1 MAMRIDGQNG
11 KRSQTTNL
19 KQHKKTHKKFEAG
32 QTLAQPTGD
41 PKLREKFNSQPQV
54 VTNKPVQSFADDMA
68 LLNQQATLAE
78 QNEKIEKTKRQIAS
92 EEKKL
97 AQMNR
102 AENPEKYDEKVKRI
116 KSKKADLAKLYDN
129 RAGIETKIQ
138 KTQNEILK
146 AHEPVPAGDPI
157 AARKAQLDKVWK
169 EKVAPSLEKELKPA
183 AQNSL
188 TRAIMPNQ
196 KTTGKNL
203 INEFVKPVDL
213 GIYPDKDGK
222 IYSELTSTG
231 KSGIYPIADGKVYGS
246 QLSQNNFN
254 LKTKISTPVKTVPLE
269 TIEIPEI
276 AETGKKSHVGPQTI
290 AHEATDFERL
300 ILEPVSTEPA
310 AATQSAAS
318 GATPGLK
325 SEAET
330 AAKESKGI
338 WGSIKNAFKGKKGKA
353 AIAVGAA
360 ALVGAGLY
368 AVFGGNDDKKAE
380 EVKPE
385 VQQEENPVTPA
396 PTDSTDVE
404 IVEESDVSGNPEEK
418 AATTDENKVTPVP
431 VGVPEKA
438 DTTKVAEKNSAKT
451 GEANNV
457 VAIPAEEKAKEAQE
471 EKEIAEADKADEAQ
485 AASKTE
491 KSDKADKTEQ
501 VTEQEIKEYVAKDAD
516 NYWKYAKRELIA
528 EHQGD
533 ANYKPT
539 DKEVYD
545 RMIKIMERN
554 GVAFAKDGIH
564 TNPMLKIGD
573 KVKVA
578 FDDVAA

>member
-1 MAMRIDGQNG
+1 M
-11 KRSQTTNL
+11 
-19 KQHKKTHKKFEAG
+19 
-32 QTLAQPTGD
+32 
-41 PKLREKFNSQPQV
+41 
-54 VTNKPVQSFADDMA
+54 
-68 LLNQQATLAE
+68 
-78 QNEKIEKTKRQIAS
+78 
-92 EEKKL
+92 
-97 AQMNR
+97 
-102 AENPEKYDEKVKRI
+102 
-116 KSKKADLAKLYDN
+116 
-129 RAGIETKIQ
+129 
-138 KTQNEILK
+138 
-146 AHEPVPAGDPI
+146 
-157 AARKAQLDKVWK
+157 
-169 EKVAPSLEKELKPA
+169 
-183 AQNSL
+183 
-188 TRAIMPNQ
+188 
-196 KTTGKNL
+196 
-203 INEFVKPVDL
+203 
-213 GIYPDKDGK
+213 
-222 IYSELTSTG
+222 
-231 KSGIYPIADGKVYGS
+231 
-246 QLSQNNFN
+246 
-254 LKTKISTPVKTVPLE
+254 
-269 TIEIPEI
+269 
-276 AETGKKSHVGPQTI
+276 
-290 AHEATDFERL
+290 
-300 ILEPVSTEPA
+300 
-310 AATQSAAS
+310 
-318 GATPGLK
+318 
-325 SEAET
+325 
-330 AAKESKGI
+330 
-338 WGSIKNAFKGKKGKA
+338 
-353 AIAVGAA
+353 
-360 ALVGAGLY
+360 VGAGLY

-438 DTTKVAEKNSAKT
+438 DTTKVAEKDSAKT

-457 VAIPAEEKAKEAQE
+457 VAIPADEKAKEAQE

-501 VTEQEIKEYVAKDAD
+501 VTEQEIKEYVAKKAD

>member
-19 KQHKKTHKKFEAG
+19 KQHKKTHKKLEIG

-54 VTNKPVQSFADDMA
+54 VTNKPVQPSADDMA

-290 AHEATDFERL
+290 TREATDFERL
-300 ILEPVSTEPA
+300 ILEPVSTESA
-310 AATQSAAS
+310 TATQSATS

-330 AAKESKGI
+330 GAKESKGI

-396 PTDSTDVE
+396 STDSTDVE

-431 VGVPEKA
+431 VDVPEKA
-438 DTTKVAEKNSAKT
+438 DTTKVAEKDSAKT

-485 AASKTE
+485 PASKTE

-501 VTEQEIKEYVAKDAD
+501 VTEQEIKEYVAKKAD

>member
-1 MAMRIDGQNG
+1 MEMRIDGQNG

-19 KQHKKTHKKFEAG
+19 KQHKKTHKKLEVG

-54 VTNKPVQSFADDMA
+54 VTNKPVQPSADDMA

-276 AETGKKSHVGPQTI
+276 AETGKKPYVGPQTI
-290 AHEATDFERL
+290 TREATDFERL
-300 ILEPVSTEPA
+300 ILESVSTESA
-310 AATQSAAS
+310 TATQSATS

-325 SEAET
+325 PEAET

-338 WGSIKNAFKGKKGKA
+338 WGSIKMHLK
-353 AIAVGAA
+353 V
-360 ALVGAGLY
+360 
-368 AVFGGNDDKKAE
+368 KKAKLQLQL
-380 EVKPE
+380 VRQLWL
-385 VQQEENPVTPA
+385 VQVYMPYLEA
-396 PTDSTDVE
+396 MM
-404 IVEESDVSGNPEEK
+404 
-418 AATTDENKVTPVP
+418 
-431 VGVPEKA
+431 
-438 DTTKVAEKNSAKT
+438 TKK
-451 GEANNV
+451 
-457 VAIPAEEKAKEAQE
+457 
-471 EKEIAEADKADEAQ
+471 
-485 AASKTE
+485 
-491 KSDKADKTEQ
+491 
-501 VTEQEIKEYVAKDAD
+501 
-516 NYWKYAKRELIA
+516 
-528 EHQGD
+528 
-533 ANYKPT
+533 
-539 DKEVYD
+539 
-545 RMIKIMERN
+545 
-554 GVAFAKDGIH
+554 
-564 TNPMLKIGD
+564 LK
-573 KVKVA
+573 K
-578 FDDVAA
+578 

>member
-1 MAMRIDGQNG
+1 MEMRIDGQNG

-19 KQHKKTHKKFEAG
+19 KQHKKTHKKLEIG

-54 VTNKPVQSFADDMA
+54 VTNKPVQPSADDMA

-290 AHEATDFERL
+290 TREATDFERL
-300 ILEPVSTEPA
+300 ILEPVSTESA
-310 AATQSAAS
+310 TATQSATS

-325 SEAET
+325 PEAET

-438 DTTKVAEKNSAKT
+438 DTTKVAEKDSAKT

-501 VTEQEIKEYVAKDAD
+501 VTEQEIKEYVAKKAD

-578 FDDVAA
+578 FDDIAA

>member
-19 KQHKKTHKKFEAG
+19 KQHKKTHKKLEVG
-32 QTLAQPTGD
+32 QTLARPTGD
-41 PKLREKFNSQPQV
+41 PKLREKFETPTFSQP
-54 VTNKPVQSFADDMA
+54 TATTPVQTSTSDAIAQLNKEQENKAQQEKLAKQERQLKIDQKEMQGRIAKEEEKLRKKQEELAGLDREKHPKRAQKLEEQINSGKKYLEQHKTKANEIAQKLSDVNAKQASLPLSTRPLSKEAQAALDMA
-68 LLNQQATLAE
+68 HKAE
-78 QNEKIEKTKRQIAS
+78 KASASVKTS
-92 EEKKL
+92 
-97 AQMNR
+97 
-102 AENPEKYDEKVKRI
+102 PEIIDR
-116 KSKKADLAKLYDN
+116 N
-129 RAGIETKIQ
+129 
-138 KTQNEILK
+138 
-146 AHEPVPAGDPI
+146 
-157 AARKAQLDKVWK
+157 
-169 EKVAPSLEKELKPA
+169 
-183 AQNSL
+183 
-188 TRAIMPNQ
+188 
-196 KTTGKNL
+196 
-203 INEFVKPVDL
+203 L
-213 GIYPDKDGK
+213 GIAKEESSVSKYFR
-222 IYSELTSTG
+222 ELEASSAKAGTN
-231 KSGIYPIADGKVYGS
+231 A
-246 QLSQNNFN
+246 NA
-254 LKTKISTPVKTVPLE
+254 
-269 TIEIPEI
+269 IEIPEI
-276 AETGKKSHVGPQTI
+276 AETGKKPYVGPQTVTR
-290 AHEATDFERL
+290 EATDFERL
-300 ILEPVSTEPA
+300 ILEPVSTESATA
-310 AATQSAAS
+310 AQSATS

-338 WGSIKNAFKGKKGKA
+338 WGSIKNAVKGKKGKA

-380 EVKPE
+380 EVKPD

-438 DTTKVAEKNSAKT
+438 DTTKVAEKDSAKT

-491 KSDKADKTEQ
+491 KSDKAEKTEQ

>member
-19 KQHKKTHKKFEAG
+19 KQHKKTHKKLEVG
-32 QTLAQPTGD
+32 QTLTQPTGD
-41 PKLREKFNSQPQV
+41 SKLREKFETPTFSQP
-54 VTNKPVQSFADDMA
+54 TATTPVQTSTSDAIAQLNKEQENKAQQEKLAKQERQLKIDQEKIQKRIADD
-68 LLNQQATLAE
+68 
-78 QNEKIEKTKRQIAS
+78 
-92 EEKKL
+92 EKKL
-97 AQMNR
+97 A
-102 AENPEKYDEKVKRI
+102 
-116 KSKKADLAKLYDN
+116 KK
-129 RAGIETKIQ
+129 
-138 KTQNEILK
+138 
-146 AHEPVPAGDPI
+146 
-157 AARKAQLDKVWK
+157 
-169 EKVAPSLEKELKPA
+169 EKELAGLDREKQPQRAKRLEEQINSGKKYLEQHKTKANEIAQKLSDVNTKQASLPLSTRPLSKEAQA
-183 AQNSL
+183 ALDMAHKAEKAS
-188 TRAIMPNQ
+188 ASV
-196 KTTGKNL
+196 KTSPEIIDRN
-203 INEFVKPVDL
+203 L
-213 GIYPDKDGK
+213 GIAKEESSVSKYFR
-222 IYSELTSTG
+222 ELEASSA
-231 KSGIYPIADGKVYGS
+231 KSGTNA
-246 QLSQNNFN
+246 NA
-254 LKTKISTPVKTVPLE
+254 
-269 TIEIPEI
+269 IEIPEI
-276 AETGKKSHVGPQTI
+276 AETGKKPYVGPQTVTR
-290 AHEATDFERL
+290 EATDFERL

-310 AATQSAAS
+310 AATQSATS

-325 SEAET
+325 PEAET

-438 DTTKVAEKNSAKT
+438 DTTKVAEKDSVKN

-457 VAIPAEEKAKEAQE
+457 VAIPADEKAKEAQE

>member
-19 KQHKKTHKKFEAG
+19 KQHKKTHKKLEVG
-32 QTLAQPTGD
+32 QTLAQPTDD
-41 PKLREKFNSQPQV
+41 PKLREKFETPTFSQP
-54 VTNKPVQSFADDMA
+54 TATTPVQTSTSDAIAQLNKEQENKAQQEKLAKQERQLKIDQKEMQGRIAKEEEKLRKKQEELAGLDREKHPKRANKLEEQINSGKKYLEQHKTKANEIAQKLSDVNAKQASLPLSTRPLSKEAQAALDMA
-68 LLNQQATLAE
+68 HKAE
-78 QNEKIEKTKRQIAS
+78 KASASVKTS
-92 EEKKL
+92 
-97 AQMNR
+97 
-102 AENPEKYDEKVKRI
+102 PEIIDR
-116 KSKKADLAKLYDN
+116 N
-129 RAGIETKIQ
+129 
-138 KTQNEILK
+138 
-146 AHEPVPAGDPI
+146 
-157 AARKAQLDKVWK
+157 
-169 EKVAPSLEKELKPA
+169 
-183 AQNSL
+183 
-188 TRAIMPNQ
+188 
-196 KTTGKNL
+196 
-203 INEFVKPVDL
+203 L
-213 GIYPDKDGK
+213 GIAKEESSVSKYFR
-222 IYSELTSTG
+222 ELEASSAKAGTN
-231 KSGIYPIADGKVYGS
+231 A
-246 QLSQNNFN
+246 NA
-254 LKTKISTPVKTVPLE
+254 
-269 TIEIPEI
+269 IEIPEI
-276 AETGKKSHVGPQTI
+276 AETGKKPYVGPQTI
-290 AHEATDFERL
+290 TREATDFERL
-300 ILEPVSTEPA
+300 ILEPVSTESATA
-310 AATQSAAS
+310 AQSATS

-438 DTTKVAEKNSAKT
+438 DTTKVAEKDSAKT

-501 VTEQEIKEYVAKDAD
+501 VTEQEIKEYVAKEAD

-533 ANYKPT
+533 TNYKPT

>member
-19 KQHKKTHKKFEAG
+19 KQHKKTHKKLEVG
-32 QTLAQPTGD
+32 QTLAQPTA
-41 PKLREKFNSQPQV
+41 
-54 VTNKPVQSFADDMA
+54 TTPVQTSTSDAIA
-68 LLNQQATLAE
+68 QLNKEQENKAQQEKLLKQERQL
-78 QNEKIEKTKRQIAS
+78 KIDQE
-92 EEKKL
+92 
-97 AQMNR
+97 
-102 AENPEKYDEKVKRI
+102 
-116 KSKKADLAKLYDN
+116 
-129 RAGIETKIQ
+129 KIQ
-138 KTQNEILK
+138 KRIVKEEKDLLDKEGQLARLDREKHPKRAKKLEEQINSHKKYLEQHKTKANEIAQKLSDVNTKQASLPLSTRPLSKEAQAALDMAHK
-146 AHEPVPAGDPI
+146 AE
-157 AARKAQLDKVWK
+157 KASASV
-169 EKVAPSLEKELKPA
+169 
-183 AQNSL
+183 
-188 TRAIMPNQ
+188 
-196 KTTGKNL
+196 KTSPEIIDRN
-203 INEFVKPVDL
+203 L
-213 GIYPDKDGK
+213 GIAKEESSVSKYFR
-222 IYSELTSTG
+222 ELEASSAKAGTN
-231 KSGIYPIADGKVYGS
+231 A
-246 QLSQNNFN
+246 NA
-254 LKTKISTPVKTVPLE
+254 
-269 TIEIPEI
+269 IEIPEI

-290 AHEATDFERL
+290 TREATDFERL

-338 WGSIKNAFKGKKGKA
+338 WGSIKNAVKGKKGKA

-438 DTTKVAEKNSAKT
+438 DTTKVAEKDSAKT
-451 GEANNV
+451 DEANNV
-457 VAIPAEEKAKEAQE
+457 VAIPADEKAKEAQE

-491 KSDKADKTEQ
+491 KSDEAEKTEQ
-501 VTEQEIKEYVAKDAD
+501 VEIKEYVAKDAD

>member
-1 MAMRIDGQNG
+1 MEMRIDGQNG

-19 KQHKKTHKKFEAG
+19 KQHKKTHKKLEVG

-41 PKLREKFNSQPQV
+41 PKLREKFETPTFSQP
-54 VTNKPVQSFADDMA
+54 TATTPVQTSTSDAIA
-68 LLNQQATLAE
+68 QLNKEQENKAQQEKLLKQERQL
-78 QNEKIEKTKRQIAS
+78 KIDQE
-92 EEKKL
+92 
-97 AQMNR
+97 
-102 AENPEKYDEKVKRI
+102 
-116 KSKKADLAKLYDN
+116 
-129 RAGIETKIQ
+129 KIQ
-138 KTQNEILK
+138 KRIVKEEKDLLDKEGQLARLDREKHPKRAKKLEEQINSGKKYLEQHKTKANEIAQKLSDVNTKQASLPLSTRPLSKEAQAALDMAHK
-146 AHEPVPAGDPI
+146 AE
-157 AARKAQLDKVWK
+157 KASASV
-169 EKVAPSLEKELKPA
+169 
-183 AQNSL
+183 
-188 TRAIMPNQ
+188 
-196 KTTGKNL
+196 KTSPEIIDRN
-203 INEFVKPVDL
+203 L
-213 GIYPDKDGK
+213 GIAKEESSVSKYFR
-222 IYSELTSTG
+222 ELEASSAKAGTN
-231 KSGIYPIADGKVYGS
+231 A
-246 QLSQNNFN
+246 NA
-254 LKTKISTPVKTVPLE
+254 
-269 TIEIPEI
+269 IEIPEI
-276 AETGKKSHVGPQTI
+276 AETGKKPYVGPQTVTR
-290 AHEATDFERL
+290 EATDFERL
-300 ILEPVSTEPA
+300 ILEPVSTESATA
-310 AATQSAAS
+310 AQSATS

-325 SEAET
+325 PEAET

-404 IVEESDVSGNPEEK
+404 IVEESDVSGNPEEN
-418 AATTDENKVTPVP
+418 AATTDENKATPVP

-438 DTTKVAEKNSAKT
+438 DTTKVAEKDSAKT

-457 VAIPAEEKAKEAQE
+457 VAIPEEEKAKEAQE

-501 VTEQEIKEYVAKDAD
+501 VTEQEIKEYVAKNAD

>member
-19 KQHKKTHKKFEAG
+19 KQHKKTHKKLEVG
-32 QTLAQPTGD
+32 QTLTQPTGD
-41 PKLREKFNSQPQV
+41 LKLREKFETPTFSQP
-54 VTNKPVQSFADDMA
+54 TATTPVQTSTSDAIAQLNKEQENKAQQEKLLKQERQLKIDQKEMQGRIAKEEEKLRKKQEELAGLDREKHPKRAKKLEEQINSGKKYLEQHKTKANEIAQKLSDVNTKQASLPLSTRPLSKEAQAALDMA
-68 LLNQQATLAE
+68 HKAE
-78 QNEKIEKTKRQIAS
+78 KASANVKTS
-92 EEKKL
+92 
-97 AQMNR
+97 
-102 AENPEKYDEKVKRI
+102 PEIIDR
-116 KSKKADLAKLYDN
+116 N
-129 RAGIETKIQ
+129 
-138 KTQNEILK
+138 
-146 AHEPVPAGDPI
+146 
-157 AARKAQLDKVWK
+157 
-169 EKVAPSLEKELKPA
+169 
-183 AQNSL
+183 
-188 TRAIMPNQ
+188 
-196 KTTGKNL
+196 
-203 INEFVKPVDL
+203 L
-213 GIYPDKDGK
+213 GIAKEESSVSKYFR
-222 IYSELTSTG
+222 ELEASSAKAGTN
-231 KSGIYPIADGKVYGS
+231 A
-246 QLSQNNFN
+246 NA
-254 LKTKISTPVKTVPLE
+254 
-269 TIEIPEI
+269 IEIPEI
-276 AETGKKSHVGPQTI
+276 AETGKKPYVGPQTVTR
-290 AHEATDFERL
+290 EATDFERL
-300 ILEPVSTEPA
+300 ILEPVSTESA
-310 AATQSAAS
+310 TATQSATS

-338 WGSIKNAFKGKKGKA
+338 WGSIKNAVKGKKGKA

-438 DTTKVAEKNSAKT
+438 DTTKVAEKDSAKT

-457 VAIPAEEKAKEAQE
+457 VAIPADEKAKEAQE

-491 KSDKADKTEQ
+491 KSDKSDKTEQ
-501 VTEQEIKEYVAKDAD
+501 VTEQEIKEYVAKKAD

-539 DKEVYD
+539 DKEVYA

>member
-1 MAMRIDGQNG
+1 MEMRIDGQNG

-19 KQHKKTHKKFEAG
+19 KQHKKTHKKLEVG

-41 PKLREKFNSQPQV
+41 PKLREKFETPTFSQP
-54 VTNKPVQSFADDMA
+54 TATTPVQTSTSDAIAQLNKEQENKAQQEKLAKQERQLKIDQEKIQKRIADD
-68 LLNQQATLAE
+68 
-78 QNEKIEKTKRQIAS
+78 
-92 EEKKL
+92 EKKL
-97 AQMNR
+97 A
-102 AENPEKYDEKVKRI
+102 
-116 KSKKADLAKLYDN
+116 KK
-129 RAGIETKIQ
+129 
-138 KTQNEILK
+138 
-146 AHEPVPAGDPI
+146 
-157 AARKAQLDKVWK
+157 
-169 EKVAPSLEKELKPA
+169 EKELAGLDREKQPQRAKKLEEQINSGKKYLEQHKTKANEIAQKLSDVNTKQASLPLSTRPLSKEAQA
-183 AQNSL
+183 ALDMAHKAEKAS
-188 TRAIMPNQ
+188 ASV
-196 KTTGKNL
+196 KTSPEIIDRN
-203 INEFVKPVDL
+203 L
-213 GIYPDKDGK
+213 GIAKEESSVSKYFR
-222 IYSELTSTG
+222 ELEASSAKAGTN
-231 KSGIYPIADGKVYGS
+231 A
-246 QLSQNNFN
+246 NA
-254 LKTKISTPVKTVPLE
+254 
-269 TIEIPEI
+269 IEIPEI
-276 AETGKKSHVGPQTI
+276 AKTGKKPYVGPQTVTR
-290 AHEATDFERL
+290 EATDFERL
-300 ILEPVSTEPA
+300 ILEPVSTESATA
-310 AATQSAAS
+310 AQSATS

-325 SEAET
+325 PEAET

-438 DTTKVAEKNSAKT
+438 DTTKVAEKDSAKT

-457 VAIPAEEKAKEAQE
+457 VAIPEEEKAKEAQE

-491 KSDKADKTEQ
+491 KSDKAEKTEQ

>member
-19 KQHKKTHKKFEAG
+19 KQHKKTHKKLEAG
-32 QTLAQPTGD
+32 QTLAQPTVD
-41 PKLREKFNSQPQV
+41 PKLREKFETPTFSQP
-54 VTNKPVQSFADDMA
+54 TATTPVQTSTSDAIA
-68 LLNQQATLAE
+68 QLNKEQENKAQQE
-78 QNEKIEKTKRQIAS
+78 
-92 EEKKL
+92 KL
-97 AQMNR
+97 AKQER
-102 AENPEKYDEKVKRI
+102 QLKIDQE
-116 KSKKADLAKLYDN
+116 
-129 RAGIETKIQ
+129 KIQ
-138 KTQNEILK
+138 KRIADDEEKLRKKQEELAGLDREKHPQRAKKLEEQINSGKKYLEQHKTKANEIVQKLSDVNTKQASLPLSTRPLSKEAQAALDMAHK
-146 AHEPVPAGDPI
+146 AE
-157 AARKAQLDKVWK
+157 KASANV
-169 EKVAPSLEKELKPA
+169 
-183 AQNSL
+183 
-188 TRAIMPNQ
+188 
-196 KTTGKNL
+196 KTSPEIIDRN
-203 INEFVKPVDL
+203 L
-213 GIYPDKDGK
+213 GIAKEESSVSKYFR
-222 IYSELTSTG
+222 ELEASSAKAGTN
-231 KSGIYPIADGKVYGS
+231 A
-246 QLSQNNFN
+246 NA
-254 LKTKISTPVKTVPLE
+254 
-269 TIEIPEI
+269 IEIPEI
-276 AETGKKSHVGPQTI
+276 AETGKKPYIKPSAVTR
-290 AHEATDFERL
+290 EATDFERL

-310 AATQSAAS
+310 AATQSATS

-338 WGSIKNAFKGKKGKA
+338 WGSIKNAVKGKKGKA

-385 VQQEENPVTPA
+385 VQQEENPVTPT

-418 AATTDENKVTPVP
+418 AATTDANKVTPVP

-438 DTTKVAEKNSAKT
+438 DTTKVAEKDSAKT

-501 VTEQEIKEYVAKDAD
+501 VTEQEIKEYVAKKAD

>member
-19 KQHKKTHKKFEAG
+19 KQHKKTHKKLEVG
-32 QTLAQPTGD
+32 QTLTQPTGD

-276 AETGKKSHVGPQTI
+276 AETAKKPYVGPQTI
-290 AHEATDFERL
+290 TREATDFERL
-300 ILEPVSTEPA
+300 ILEPVSTESA
-310 AATQSAAS
+310 TATQSATS

-325 SEAET
+325 PEAET

-338 WGSIKNAFKGKKGKA
+338 WGSIKNAVKGKKGKA

-438 DTTKVAEKNSAKT
+438 DTTKVAEKDSAKT

-457 VAIPAEEKAKEAQE
+457 VAIPADEKAKEAQE

-501 VTEQEIKEYVAKDAD
+501 VTEQEIKEYVAKKAD

>member
-1 MAMRIDGQNG
+1 MEMRIDGQNG

-19 KQHKKTHKKFEAG
+19 KQHKKTHKKLEIG

-54 VTNKPVQSFADDMA
+54 VTNKPVQPSADDMA

-290 AHEATDFERL
+290 TREATDFERL
-300 ILEPVSTEPA
+300 ILEPVSTESA
-310 AATQSAAS
+310 TATQSATS
-318 GATPGLK
+318 GATPRLK
-325 SEAET
+325 PEAET

-431 VGVPEKA
+431 VDVPEKA
-438 DTTKVAEKNSAKT
+438 DTTKVAEKDSAKT

-501 VTEQEIKEYVAKDAD
+501 VTEQEIKEYVAKEAD

>member
-19 KQHKKTHKKFEAG
+19 KQHKKTHKKLEVG

-41 PKLREKFNSQPQV
+41 PKLREKFETSTFSQP
-54 VTNKPVQSFADDMA
+54 TATTPVQTSTSDAIAQLNKEQENKAQQEKLLKQERQLKIDQKEMQGRIAKEEEKLRKKQEELAGLDREKHPKRAQKLEEQINSGKKYLEQHKTKANEIAQKLSDVNTKQASLPLSTRPLSKEAQAALDMA
-68 LLNQQATLAE
+68 HKAE
-78 QNEKIEKTKRQIAS
+78 KASASVKTS
-92 EEKKL
+92 
-97 AQMNR
+97 
-102 AENPEKYDEKVKRI
+102 PEIIDR
-116 KSKKADLAKLYDN
+116 N
-129 RAGIETKIQ
+129 
-138 KTQNEILK
+138 
-146 AHEPVPAGDPI
+146 
-157 AARKAQLDKVWK
+157 
-169 EKVAPSLEKELKPA
+169 
-183 AQNSL
+183 
-188 TRAIMPNQ
+188 
-196 KTTGKNL
+196 
-203 INEFVKPVDL
+203 L
-213 GIYPDKDGK
+213 GIAKEESSVSKYFR
-222 IYSELTSTG
+222 ELEASSAKAGTN
-231 KSGIYPIADGKVYGS
+231 A
-246 QLSQNNFN
+246 NA
-254 LKTKISTPVKTVPLE
+254 
-269 TIEIPEI
+269 IEIPEI
-276 AETGKKSHVGPQTI
+276 AETGKKPSIKPSAVTR
-290 AHEATDFERL
+290 EATDFERL

-310 AATQSAAS
+310 AAAQSAAS

-338 WGSIKNAFKGKKGKA
+338 WGSIKNAVKGKKGKA

-438 DTTKVAEKNSAKT
+438 DTTKVAEKDSTKT

-485 AASKTE
+485 VASKTE

-501 VTEQEIKEYVAKDAD
+501 VTEQEIKEYVAKKAD

>member
-1 MAMRIDGQNG
+1 MEMRIDGQNG
-11 KRSQTTNL
+11 KRSQTANL
-19 KQHKKTHKKFEAG
+19 KQHKKTHKKLEVG

-41 PKLREKFNSQPQV
+41 PKLREKFETPTFSQP
-54 VTNKPVQSFADDMA
+54 TATTPVQTSTSDAIAQLNKEQENKAQQEKLLKQERQLKIDQKEMQGRIAKEEEKLRKKQGELAGLDREKHPQRAKKLEEQINSGKKYLEQHKTKANEIAQKLSDVNTKQASLPLSTRPLSKEAQAALDMA
-68 LLNQQATLAE
+68 HKAE
-78 QNEKIEKTKRQIAS
+78 KASASVKTS
-92 EEKKL
+92 
-97 AQMNR
+97 
-102 AENPEKYDEKVKRI
+102 PEIIDR
-116 KSKKADLAKLYDN
+116 N
-129 RAGIETKIQ
+129 
-138 KTQNEILK
+138 
-146 AHEPVPAGDPI
+146 
-157 AARKAQLDKVWK
+157 
-169 EKVAPSLEKELKPA
+169 
-183 AQNSL
+183 
-188 TRAIMPNQ
+188 
-196 KTTGKNL
+196 
-203 INEFVKPVDL
+203 L
-213 GIYPDKDGK
+213 GIAKEESSVSKYFR
-222 IYSELTSTG
+222 ELEASSAKAGTN
-231 KSGIYPIADGKVYGS
+231 A
-246 QLSQNNFN
+246 NA
-254 LKTKISTPVKTVPLE
+254 
-269 TIEIPEI
+269 IEIPEI

-290 AHEATDFERL
+290 TREATDFERL

-431 VGVPEKA
+431 AGVPEKA
-438 DTTKVAEKNSAKT
+438 DTTKVAEKDSAKT

-501 VTEQEIKEYVAKDAD
+501 VTEQEIKEYVAKEAD

>member
-19 KQHKKTHKKFEAG
+19 KQHKKTHKKLEVG
-32 QTLAQPTGD
+32 QTLTQPTGD
-41 PKLREKFNSQPQV
+41 SKLREKFETPTFSQP
-54 VTNKPVQSFADDMA
+54 TATTPVQTSTSDAIA
-68 LLNQQATLAE
+68 QLNKEQENKAQQE
-78 QNEKIEKTKRQIAS
+78 
-92 EEKKL
+92 KL
-97 AQMNR
+97 AKQER
-102 AENPEKYDEKVKRI
+102 QLKIDQE
-116 KSKKADLAKLYDN
+116 
-129 RAGIETKIQ
+129 KIQ
-138 KTQNEILK
+138 KRIVKEEKDLLDKEGQLARLDREKHPKRAKKLEEQINSGKKYLEQHKTKANEIAQKLSDVNTKQASLPLSTRPLSKEAQAALDMAHK
-146 AHEPVPAGDPI
+146 AE
-157 AARKAQLDKVWK
+157 KASASV
-169 EKVAPSLEKELKPA
+169 
-183 AQNSL
+183 
-188 TRAIMPNQ
+188 
-196 KTTGKNL
+196 KTSPEIIDRN
-203 INEFVKPVDL
+203 L
-213 GIYPDKDGK
+213 GIAKEESSVSKYFR
-222 IYSELTSTG
+222 ELEASSAKAGTN
-231 KSGIYPIADGKVYGS
+231 A
-246 QLSQNNFN
+246 NA
-254 LKTKISTPVKTVPLE
+254 
-269 TIEIPEI
+269 IEIPEI
-276 AETGKKSHVGPQTI
+276 AKTGKKPYVGPQTVTR
-290 AHEATDFERL
+290 EATDFERL
-300 ILEPVSTEPA
+300 ILEPVSTESA
-310 AATQSAAS
+310 TATQSATS

-438 DTTKVAEKNSAKT
+438 DTTKVAEKDSAKT
-451 GEANNV
+451 GEANKV

-501 VTEQEIKEYVAKDAD
+501 VTEQEIKEYVAKEAD

>member
-19 KQHKKTHKKFEAG
+19 KQHKKTHKKLEAG

-41 PKLREKFNSQPQV
+41 PKLREKFETPNFSQP
-54 VTNKPVQSFADDMA
+54 TATTPVQTSTSDAIA
-68 LLNQQATLAE
+68 QLNKEQENKAQQEKLAKQE
-78 QNEKIEKTKRQIAS
+78 RQLKIDQEKIQKRIADN
-92 EEKKL
+92 EKKL
-97 AQMNR
+97 AKKQEELAGLDREKHPKR
-102 AENPEKYDEKVKRI
+102 AKKLEEQINSGKKYLEQHKT
-116 KSKKADLAKLYDN
+116 KA
-129 RAGIETKIQ
+129 
-138 KTQNEILK
+138 NEIAQKLSDVNTKQASLPLSTRPLSKEAQAALDMAHK
-146 AHEPVPAGDPI
+146 AE
-157 AARKAQLDKVWK
+157 KASASV
-169 EKVAPSLEKELKPA
+169 
-183 AQNSL
+183 
-188 TRAIMPNQ
+188 
-196 KTTGKNL
+196 KTSPEIIDRN
-203 INEFVKPVDL
+203 L
-213 GIYPDKDGK
+213 GIAKEESSVSKYFR
-222 IYSELTSTG
+222 ELEASSAKAGTN
-231 KSGIYPIADGKVYGS
+231 A
-246 QLSQNNFN
+246 NA
-254 LKTKISTPVKTVPLE
+254 
-269 TIEIPEI
+269 IEIPEI
-276 AETGKKSHVGPQTI
+276 AETGKKPYVRPQTVTR
-290 AHEATDFERL
+290 EATDFERL

-310 AATQSAAS
+310 AATQSATS

-325 SEAET
+325 PEAET

-431 VGVPEKA
+431 VGVSEKA
-438 DTTKVAEKNSAKT
+438 DTTKVAEKDSAKT

>member
-11 KRSQTTNL
+11 KRSQTINL
-19 KQHKKTHKKFEAG
+19 KQHKKTHKKLEVG

-41 PKLREKFNSQPQV
+41 PKLREKFETPTFSQP
-54 VTNKPVQSFADDMA
+54 TATTPVQTSTSDAIAQLNKEQENKAQQEKLLKQERQLKIDQKEMQGRIAKEEEKLRKKQEELAGLDREKHPKRAKKLEEQINSGKKYLEQHKTKANEIAQKLSDVNAKQASLPLSTRPLSKEAQAALDMA
-68 LLNQQATLAE
+68 HKAE
-78 QNEKIEKTKRQIAS
+78 KASASVKTS
-92 EEKKL
+92 
-97 AQMNR
+97 
-102 AENPEKYDEKVKRI
+102 PEIIDR
-116 KSKKADLAKLYDN
+116 N
-129 RAGIETKIQ
+129 
-138 KTQNEILK
+138 
-146 AHEPVPAGDPI
+146 
-157 AARKAQLDKVWK
+157 
-169 EKVAPSLEKELKPA
+169 
-183 AQNSL
+183 
-188 TRAIMPNQ
+188 
-196 KTTGKNL
+196 
-203 INEFVKPVDL
+203 L
-213 GIYPDKDGK
+213 GIAKEESSVSKYFR
-222 IYSELTSTG
+222 ELEASSAKAGTN
-231 KSGIYPIADGKVYGS
+231 ANAV
-246 QLSQNNFN
+246 
-254 LKTKISTPVKTVPLE
+254 V
-269 TIEIPEI
+269 
-276 AETGKKSHVGPQTI
+276 PQTVTR
-290 AHEATDFERL
+290 EATDFERL
-300 ILEPVSTEPA
+300 ILEPVSTESATA
-310 AATQSAAS
+310 AQSATS

-338 WGSIKNAFKGKKGKA
+338 WGSIKNAVKGKKGKA

-438 DTTKVAEKNSAKT
+438 DTTKVAEKDSAKT

-539 DKEVYD
+539 DKEVYA

>member
-19 KQHKKTHKKFEAG
+19 KQHKKTHKKLEVG
-32 QTLAQPTGD
+32 QTLTQPTGD
-41 PKLREKFNSQPQV
+41 PKLREKFETPTFSQP
-54 VTNKPVQSFADDMA
+54 TATTPVQTSTSDAIA
-68 LLNQQATLAE
+68 QLNKEQENKAQQE
-78 QNEKIEKTKRQIAS
+78 
-92 EEKKL
+92 KL
-97 AQMNR
+97 AKQER
-102 AENPEKYDEKVKRI
+102 QLKIDQE
-116 KSKKADLAKLYDN
+116 
-129 RAGIETKIQ
+129 KIQ
-138 KTQNEILK
+138 KRIVKEEKDLLDKEGQLARLDREKHPKRAKKLEDQINSHKKYLEQHKTKANEIAQKLSDVNTKQASLPLSTRPLSKEAQAALDMAHK
-146 AHEPVPAGDPI
+146 AE
-157 AARKAQLDKVWK
+157 KASASV
-169 EKVAPSLEKELKPA
+169 
-183 AQNSL
+183 
-188 TRAIMPNQ
+188 
-196 KTTGKNL
+196 KTSPEIIDRN
-203 INEFVKPVDL
+203 L
-213 GIYPDKDGK
+213 GIAKEESSVSKYFR
-222 IYSELTSTG
+222 ELEASSAKAGTN
-231 KSGIYPIADGKVYGS
+231 A
-246 QLSQNNFN
+246 NA
-254 LKTKISTPVKTVPLE
+254 
-269 TIEIPEI
+269 IEIPEI

-290 AHEATDFERL
+290 TREATDFERL
-300 ILEPVSTEPA
+300 ILEPVSTEP
-310 AATQSAAS
+310 
-318 GATPGLK
+318 
-325 SEAET
+325 
-330 AAKESKGI
+330 
-338 WGSIKNAFKGKKGKA
+338 
-353 AIAVGAA
+353 A

-438 DTTKVAEKNSAKT
+438 DTTKVAEKDSAKT

-501 VTEQEIKEYVAKDAD
+501 VTEQEIKEYVAKKAD

>member
-19 KQHKKTHKKFEAG
+19 KQHKKTHKKLEVG

-54 VTNKPVQSFADDMA
+54 VTNKPVQPSADDMA

-102 AENPEKYDEKVKRI
+102 AENPEKYDGKVKRI
-116 KSKKADLAKLYDN
+116 KSKKESLAKLYDD

-183 AQNSL
+183 AQNPL
-188 TRAIMPNQ
+188 TGAIMPNQ

-231 KSGIYPIADGKVYGS
+231 KSAIYPIADGKVYGS

-276 AETGKKSHVGPQTI
+276 AETGKKPHVGPQTVTR
-290 AHEATDFERL
+290 EATDFERL

-310 AATQSAAS
+310 AATQSATS

-404 IVEESDVSGNPEEK
+404 IVEESDVSGNPEENA
-418 AATTDENKVTPVP
+418 AATDANKVTPVP

-438 DTTKVAEKNSAKT
+438 DTTKVAEKDSTKT

-457 VAIPAEEKAKEAQE
+457 VAIPADEKAKEAQE

-501 VTEQEIKEYVAKDAD
+501 VTEQEIKEYVAKKAD

-533 ANYKPT
+533 TSYKPT